1 MLIKTLVIIVIA
13 ALVYFIVAA
22 IRSKKKPQPVETVVE
37 PETPP
42 PAEPQHMKEVQA
54 IVDRYRREI
63 ETNEKSEGCKA
74 LGLCVVGKVE
84 EVTSKVEHQ
93 DVNRYWQSMMI
104 RLEAFRAAYR
114 GEPSY
119 QFNCNVSRGVE
130 FSNTLIDAILELH
143 PKD

>member
-1 MLIKTLVIIVIA
+1 MLIKTIILIVIA
-13 ALVYFIVAA
+13 AVVYFIIAA
-22 IRSKKKPQPVETVVE
+22 IRSKKKTQPVETVVE

-42 PAEPQHMKEVQA
+42 PAEPQHKKDVQA
-54 IVDRYRREI
+54 LVDRYRHEV

-74 LGLCVVGKVE
+74 LGLCVIGKVE
-84 EVTSKVEHQ
+84 EVTSKIEHQ
-93 DVNRYWQSMMI
+93 DVNKYWQSMMI

-130 FSNTLIDAILELH
+130 FSNSLINAILELQ